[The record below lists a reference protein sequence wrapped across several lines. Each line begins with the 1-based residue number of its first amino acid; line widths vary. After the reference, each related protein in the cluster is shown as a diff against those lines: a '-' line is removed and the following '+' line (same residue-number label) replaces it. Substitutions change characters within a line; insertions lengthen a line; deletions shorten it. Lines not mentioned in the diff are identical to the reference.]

1 MNVTTIAIAVAL
13 IVFVLAKRVRGE
25 AVREPKKLFLLPV
38 IVGII
43 GLQNVSHAKPNAVDI
58 GVIAIGAALSLGLGL
73 LRGKVDRVT
82 LVNGS
87 PFMSWTGTSIAVLA
101 VNVLAKLA
109 LDAGGVAAGGTSS
122 ALSSSI
128 LLSLGLTLLGEAAVV
143 WFRSQS
149 LTSGGSGPSGG
160 SWTSGGSGFS
170 GGASTSGGSGTTAGP
185 GISGRSGSGRY
196 RGSVRKS
203 GRPTIWP
210 PTR

>member
-1 MNVTTIAIAVAL
+1 MNVTTIAIAIAL

-25 AVREPKKLFLLPV
+25 AVREPKKLFLLPIV
-38 IVGII
+38 VGII
-43 GLQNVSHAKPNAVDI
+43 GLQNISHAKPNTVDI
-58 GVIAIGAALSLGLGL
+58 AVIAVGSALSLGLGL
-73 LRGKVDRVT
+73 LRGKFDRVT

-87 PFMSWTGTSIAVLA
+87 PFMSWTAGSIVVLA

-128 LLSLGLTLLGEAAVV
+128 LLSLGLTLLGEAGVV
-143 WFRSQS
+143 WFRSQA
-149 LTSGGSGPSGG
+149 LTSGGPG
-160 SWTSGGSGFS
+160 SSSGSGFS
-170 GGASTSGGSGTTAGP
+170 SGAGTADRSGTTAGP
-185 GISGRSGSGRY
+185 GISGRSGSDQY

-210 PTR
+210 PIR

>member
-1 MNVTTIAIAVAL
+1 MNVTTIAIAIAL

-25 AVREPKKLFLLPV
+25 AVREPKKLFLLPIV
-38 IVGII
+38 VGII
-43 GLQNVSHAKPNAVDI
+43 GLQNISHAKPNTVDI
-58 GVIAIGAALSLGLGL
+58 AVIAVGAALSLGLGL
-73 LRGKVDRVT
+73 LRGKFDRVT

-87 PFMSWTGTSIAVLA
+87 PFMSWTAGSIVVLA

-128 LLSLGLTLLGEAAVV
+128 LLSLGLTLLGEAGVV
-143 WFRSQS
+143 WFRSQA
-149 LTSGGSGPSGG
+149 LTSGGPG
-160 SWTSGGSGFS
+160 SSSGSGFS
-170 GGASTSGGSGTTAGP
+170 SGAGTADRSGTTAGP
-185 GISGRSGSGRY
+185 GISGRSGSDQY

-210 PTR
+210 PIR

>member
-1 MNVTTIAIAVAL
+1 MNITTVAIVILL

-38 IVGII
+38 VVGLI

-58 GVIAIGAALSLGLGL
+58 AVIVVGAAVSLGLGL
-73 LRGKVDRVT
+73 LRGRFDRIT

-87 PFMSWTGTSIAVLA
+87 PFMRWTAASIAVLV

-109 LDAGGVAAGGTSS
+109 LDAGGVAVGGTSS
-122 ALSSSI
+122 ALNSSI
-128 LLSLGLTLLGEAAVV
+128 LMSIGLTLLGEAAVV

-149 LTSGGSGPSGG
+149 LTSGGPATKARSG
-160 SWTSGGSGFS
+160 TSGGSGS
-170 GGASTSGGSGTTAGP
+170 GQ
-185 GISGRSGSGRY
+185 Y
-196 RGSVRKS
+196 RGSVRKY

-210 PTR
+210 PIR